1 MRCWAGGVLALAAAA
16 VAMQSTTPAASPAPA
31 VQLPGAGAYNSTLT
45 FENLCATCGD
55 DHKCEAGA
63 LLLLEEERPGNC
75 MPLLQ
80 LSPTHVATG
89 PTGCWAVRGECA
101 DGAAIVVARCASPAA
116 AFRFDSSSQT
126 VISGHC
132 KGWCGAKAGGP
143 PASPAIVLG
152 NCSSTSAKGWSAQAR
167 SVHGR

>member
-1 MRCWAGGVLALAAAA
+1 MRCDVIAAIVVAAAC
-16 VAMQSTTPAASPAPA
+16 VAWQVPAAAT
-31 VQLPGAGAYNSTLT
+31 VQAGAFNSTLT

-55 DHKCEAGA
+55 DHKCGAGA

-75 MPLLQ
+75 RPLLE
-80 LSPTHVATG
+80 LAPTHVATG
-89 PTGCWAVRGECA
+89 PSGCWAVHGECA
-101 DGAAIVVARCASPAA
+101 DGAAIVVAPCSSPAA
-116 AFRFDSSSQT
+116 SFRFDSSSQT

-152 NCSSTSAKGWSAQAR
+152 NCSSTSAQGWTSQATSVWLSDGR
-167 SVHGR
+167 S